1 MPETHFLRRTV
12 QIHALITAVV
22 VSCHMKSERLVG
34 VFCHVCT
41 SHTRQRREEQDVCI
55 TRCSKRGFSG
65 FVKGSAYSQRCN
77 LETILED
84 R

>member
-12 QIHALITAVV
+12 QIHALTTAVV
-22 VSCHMKSERLVG
+22 VSCHMKLERLVG

-41 SHTRQRREEQDVCI
+41 SHTRQRREEQDDG
-55 TRCSKRGFSG
+55 CSKRGFSG

-77 LETILED
+77 LETILEE